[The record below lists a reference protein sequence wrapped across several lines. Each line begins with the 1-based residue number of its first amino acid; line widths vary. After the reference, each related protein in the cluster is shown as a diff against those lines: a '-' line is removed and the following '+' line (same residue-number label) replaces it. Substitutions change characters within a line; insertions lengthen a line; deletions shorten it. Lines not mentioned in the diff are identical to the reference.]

1 MIQGGADVII
11 IDIKYTIN
19 VMHLNHPETI
29 ASIPVCGKIVPPQNQ
44 TLVPKRLGT
53 TGLEK
58 GFSWLA
64 GPDLPKRFYKHKTS
78 L

>member
-19 VMHLNHPETI
+19 VMRLNHPETI
-29 ASIPVCGKIVPPQNQ
+29 ASTLVCGKIVPPQNQ

-53 TGLEK
+53 TVLVHDGP
-58 GFSWLA
+58 FLA
-64 GPDLPKRFYKHKTS
+64 ARKLNEDKKCAQDLS
-78 L
+78 